1 MQDSMYSAMFGAM
14 SNEVRMDNIA
24 NNLANVNT
32 TGYKKDKLAF
42 HDTFLRF
49 AHDSMVDARPYM
61 RADELWPRPD
71 VIAKPRQSDQTIDFS
86 QGQLQQTGNNLDFAL
101 NGEGFFKVR
110 TANGDYLTRNGSFQ
124 LASDGTL
131 ITEQGFEVL
140 GNGGP
145 ITIPPGSMV
154 SVNADGAIRSGD
166 EIVGQLDV
174 VSVSDFKQLDKLG
187 NNLFGIKEGSEAQE
201 VPAEDVTVEQGYL
214 EKGNVNVVTEMVE
227 MIEVQ
232 RAFQLYTQMMQ
243 GTSDID
249 TKMITQVGRTS
260 GS

>member
-49 AHDSMVDARPYM
+49 AHDTMVDARPYM

-110 TANGDYLTRNGSFQ
+110 TANGDYLTRNGAFQ
-124 LASDGTL
+124 LSSDGTL

-145 ITIPPGSMV
+145 ITSRPTRID
-154 SVNADGAIRSGD
+154 ATTLARRLLARF
-166 EIVGQLDV
+166 E
-174 VSVSDFKQLDKLG
+174 
-187 NNLFGIKEGSEAQE
+187 
-201 VPAEDVTVEQGYL
+201 
-214 EKGNVNVVTEMVE
+214 
-227 MIEVQ
+227 
-232 RAFQLYTQMMQ
+232 RA
-243 GTSDID
+243 
-249 TKMITQVGRTS
+249 R
-260 GS
+260 